1 MNLSGEY
8 FYSIAALFSC
18 SAYLLGNMLW
28 LRILLVIA
36 STIYI
41 ISGVRLG
48 ITSMVGWNSAY
59 LAINTYHIILL
70 LLDRITITLP
80 AETRKIYH
88 YYFSIMSTREFKKII
103 MMNKFCSF
111 KDSAIISESET
122 TDKLFIVLDGQV
134 DIVRSSENIASLHA
148 GDLIGEMSFMSKE
161 PASASAVANGVVE
174 CAYWT
179 HDDLEK
185 LKLRKR
191 SAYNKFISI
200 IGCDLVRKL
209 KKNNEPQTEI
219 TTKLDYIV

>member
-1 MNLSGEY
+1 MDISGEY

-18 SAYLLGNMLW
+18 SAYLLGNILW
-28 LRILLVIA
+28 LRMLLVIA

-41 ISGVRLG
+41 ISGLSLG
-48 ITSMVGWNSAY
+48 ITSMIGWNSAY
-59 LAINTYHIILL
+59 LAINVYHIVLL

-80 AETRKIYH
+80 EETRKIYH

-103 MMNKFCSF
+103 MINRFCSIENQTIIRE
-111 KDSAIISESET
+111 SAT
-122 TDKLFIVLDGQV
+122 TDKLFIVLRGQV
-134 DIVRSSENIASLHA
+134 NIVRSKKIIASLGE
-148 GDLIGEMSFMSKE
+148 GDLIGEMSFMSHE
-161 PASASAVANGVVE
+161 PASASAIADGVVE

-185 LKLRKR
+185 LKYKNR

-209 KKNNEPQTEI
+209 KKKNETEI
-219 TTKLDYIV
+219 PLTTQLDYII